1 MRPRSVKK
9 HRRKLKKNKKTK
21 KRKTL
26 KQIRLNIRKHNKC
39 IKCYE
44 SVVKKY
50 KKCLKKCTKKRK
62 KRRRR
67 KKHNKSR
74 SRPRKI
80 NQKGG
85 AIAPGQWLKYDE
97 IEEAV
102 ENDEDEK
109 CVFCKESLLHPT
121 SEEKTVFMLTCTV
134 DDNGN
139 AHMAHTECLKT
150 ACQKA
155 YEDGKD
161 LECPECLEDLWGS
174 CITVDP
180 EVDNEEELPYK
191 INPHDYYRPIANA
204 PQAGGR
210 KKKR

>member
-1 MRPRSVKK
+1 MRPKSVKK
-9 HRRKLKKNKKTK
+9 YRRKLKKNKKTK

-50 KKCLKKCTKKRK
+50 KKCLKKCTKKRN
-62 KRRRR
+62 KRGRR

-80 NQKGG
+80 KQKGG
-85 AIAPGQWLKYDE
+85 AIAPGNWLKYDE
-97 IEEAV
+97 IKEAV
-102 ENDEDEK
+102 KLAEYKN
-109 CVFCKESLLHPT
+109 CVFCQKSLLHPT
-121 SEEKTVFMLTCTV
+121 SEEKTVFILTCTV
-134 DDNGN
+134 DEKGHG
-139 AHMAHTECLKT
+139 HMAHTGCLKEN
-150 ACQKA
+150 CQA
-155 YEDGKD
+155 GNPV
-161 LECPECLEDLWGS
+161 CPECHEDLWDS

-180 EVDNEEELPYK
+180 EVDDEEELPYK
-191 INPHDYYRPIANA
+191 INPRDYYRPSANA

-210 KKKR
+210 KKRR

>member
-1 MRPRSVKK
+1 MRPKSVKK
-9 HRRKLKKNKKTK
+9 YRRKLKKNKKTK

-62 KRRRR
+62 QRRRR

-85 AIAPGQWLKYDE
+85 AIAPGNWLKYDE
-97 IEEAV
+97 IKEAV
-102 ENDEDEK
+102 ESAEYKE
-109 CVFCKESLLHPT
+109 CVFCQKSLLHPT

-134 DDNGN
+134 DEKGHG
-139 AHMAHTECLKT
+139 HMAHTGCLKEN
-150 ACQKA
+150 CQA
-155 YEDGKD
+155 GNPV
-161 LECPECLEDLWGS
+161 CPECHEDLWDS

-180 EVDNEEELPYK
+180 EVDDEEELPYK
-191 INPHDYYRPIANA
+191 INPRDYYRPSANA

-210 KKKR
+210 KKRR